1 MTRKRKNFEKYY
13 QAFWGWD
20 IERKYEVRLPDYS
33 RCDCVTSTHA
43 IEFDFSENWMKAIG
57 QALNY
62 ARHTGKR
69 AGIVLIIP
77 KNNEK
82 HWISLNDFIRYYD
95 LPIDTWKVYE

>member
-13 QAFWGWD
+13 QAFWDWD
-20 IERKYEVRLPDYS
+20 TERKFEVRLPDGS

-62 ARHTGKR
+62 ALYTEKR

-77 KNNEK
+77 ENDYK
-82 HWISLNDFIRYYD
+82 HWKRLNDFIGYYN
-95 LPIDTWKVYE
+95 LPIDTWKVFE